1 MSSRVF
7 QLGPLAFGADHPAR
21 VMAIVNV
28 SPESFYAGSVATGRD
43 AVRRAAEEAERDGAD
58 VLDIGARS
66 TAPYK
71 ETGVSV
77 EVEAER
83 MGLAVA
89 AAREACGLPISADTM
104 HATVAAVA
112 LDAGACIVNDVS
124 GFEEDAAMGVL
135 AADRGCG
142 VVLMAREERG
152 APAGGRSPV
161 GLVRERLEQALA
173 RADAAGVARERI
185 VLDPGIGF
193 FRNTGLAWHAFD
205 MEVLAHLDALRVEG
219 HPLLVSASRKSFLG
233 PVLGRSD
240 AGDRLGGSLAAA
252 AWAALHGAA
261 IIRTHDVAATR
272 DVVRLVAAL
281 REERKAH

>member
-1 MSSRVF
+1 MSSRTF
-7 QLGPLAFGADHPAR
+7 HLGPLLLTPDSPAR

-28 SPESFYAGSVATGRD
+28 SPESFFAGSVASGRD

-71 ETGVSV
+71 ETRVSV

-83 MGLAVA
+83 MASAVA

-104 HATVAAVA
+104 YAAVAGVA

-124 GFEEDAAMGVL
+124 GFEEDAAMASLV
-135 AADRGCG
+135 AARGCG
-142 VVLMAREERG
+142 VVLMARERSD
-152 APAGGRSPV
+152 APGDARPPIEI
-161 GLVRERLEQALA
+161 VRERLEQALA
-173 RADAAGVARERI
+173 RADAAGIPRERI

-205 MEVLAHLDALRVEG
+205 MELLAHLDALRVEG

-233 PVLGRSD
+233 PVLGRTD
-240 AGDRLGGSLAAA
+240 AADRLAGSLAAA
-252 AWAALHGAA
+252 AWAAQHGAA

-272 DVVRLVAAL
+272 DAARLVAAL
-281 REERKAH
+281 REKRKAH